1 MSFIEVL
8 TNILQ
13 QILTT
18 HLCITYHDTT
28 PILARAAATAR
39 FDELPHRTHARA
51 RARAPAPKQ
60 VPERPRAQAR
70 VPARARARVPAVAE
84 GLAIRAVVAA
94 AAVSATS
101 C

>member
-1 MSFIEVL
+1 MSYIEVL

-18 HLCITYHDTT
+18 HLCTTDHDTT
-28 PILARAAATAR
+28 PISARAATTAR

-51 RARAPAPKQ
+51 RARAWARAPKQ

-70 VPARARARVPAVAE
+70 VPARARARVPAWVPARVPARVPVR
-84 GLAIRAVVAA
+84 GA
-94 AAVSATS
+94 
-101 C
+101 